1 MKIEASSSVGA
12 GLCACTNTA
21 GTEARRHHFLSRP
34 MDDRS
39 HMSPARF
46 RALLDA
52 YGADPDRW
60 PPEERDAARTLLAQ
74 SPEARRWRDAS
85 AQLDAVLDRAPAPAA
100 SPELIER
107 ILATANSHMPS
118 RTRRRATPRS
128 RVWRY
133 VGAALPLAAAAAL
146 IVWLLTEPSRT
157 PERTNVTIAELG
169 TYAAPTDVLLDTPS
183 VDALDSVPAFGCTG
197 SGLGCLDPE
206 LLNNQS
212 ALDSERYV

>member
-1 MKIEASSSVGA
+1 
-12 GLCACTNTA
+12 
-21 GTEARRHHFLSRP
+21 

-39 HMSPARF
+39 HMSLARF

-60 PPEERDAARTLLAQ
+60 PAEERDAAHALLAQ
-74 SPEARRWRDAS
+74 SPEAQRWRDAS
-85 AQLDAVLDRAPAPAA
+85 AQLDAILDRAPAPTA

-107 ILATANSHMPS
+107 ILATASPHVPRPASS
-118 RTRRRATPRS
+118 RTSRRAAPRS
-128 RVWRY
+128 RAWRY

-146 IVWLLTEPSRT
+146 VVWLLAEPSRT
-157 PERTNVTIAELG
+157 PERTHVTIAELG
-169 TYAAPTDVLLDTPS
+169 TYAAPTDALLDTPS